1 MHYRA
6 VLPVY
11 ADHAGIKYLNLYSIL
26 VFVLQCRITGCVGI
40 NGALSYSFV
49 LQQRAVQPYC
59 TLLRSHA
66 LQCAA
71 SDSRGS
77 TLCSLHL
84 TYGVSCSSG
93 SPLWVGELR
102 KEGGWF
108 MCSSSAWNRKSCW
121 DPWRGQKGRRRA
133 EGGTGSDAE
142 CDRKQ

>member
-26 VFVLQCRITGCVGI
+26 VSVLQCRITGCVGI

-71 SDSRGS
+71 SDSRYPCCAVY
-77 TLCSLHL
+77 TSLMVFPAAL
-84 TYGVSCSSG
+84 GLPYGWES
-93 SPLWVGELR
+93 
-102 KEGGWF
+102 
-108 MCSSSAWNRKSCW
+108 
-121 DPWRGQKGRRRA
+121 
-133 EGGTGSDAE
+133 
-142 CDRKQ
+142 